1 MHGYIDAILLFL
13 QDWGYDVKHMQ
24 FGGRKIT
31 LIFAFALATW
41 SGPALSLS
49 LEEALVQSL
58 TNSNKIASARDSWIA
73 ARESVFSSNAT
84 KESSLKYS
92 GSGSLS
98 ETDSGSGFAGSNT
111 YSNTITFSKNIFDGG
126 QSDENLKLA
135 EIQLEKA
142 SASYRNTEQGVVLET
157 VQSYLNLSKSY
168 QEIELQRNNILR
180 LEKHVAAARVNLAEG
195 MATPTSLADAEA
207 RYARAK
213 ADKALFATSL
223 ENSKDLFYKLT
234 RMQADRDLGQAHLER
249 VEKIIPQ
256 SQQIA
261 EELALKNSPNVI
273 IAKLTEKVAGQ
284 ELQLARAKQNPTL
297 GLTVSASQSKSSDSI
312 SASISVSSPLYS
324 TNSSESDARKKVA
337 LHSQSMIDLKEA
349 IGNVKIE
356 ARSAFREYEGAKIA
370 LSAVEAE
377 VEASRLVVD
386 GVAKELKYG
395 LKTTLDLLDAEKS
408 FSDAELRLVQARH
421 DIILKEFKLIAATG
435 GLTANKLGIGHV
447 LEKLTDSP
455 RPENPLKSSLNFW

>member
-1 MHGYIDAILLFL
+1 MHGYICYDGNF
-13 QDWGYDVKHMQ
+13 QNWGYDVKHMQ
-24 FGGRKIT
+24 FGGREIT

-41 SGPALSLS
+41 SGPGFGLS

-58 TNSNKIASARDSWIA
+58 KNSNKIASARDSWIA

-84 KESSLKYS
+84 KESSLEYS

-98 ETDSGSGFAGSNT
+98 ETDSGSGYTGSNS
-111 YSNTITFSKNIFDGG
+111 YSNKITFSKNIFDGG

-135 EIQLEKA
+135 EIQLDKA
-142 SASYRNTEQGVVLET
+142 SASYRNAEQGVVLET
-157 VQSYLNLSKSY
+157 VQSYLNLAKSY
-168 QEIELQRNNILR
+168 QEIELQTNNILR
-180 LEKHVAAARVNLAEG
+180 LEKHVAAARINLAEG

-213 ADKALFATSL
+213 ADRVLLATSL
-223 ENSKDLFYKLT
+223 ENAKDLFFKLT
-234 RMQADRDLGQAHLER
+234 RMEADNDLGEARLITI
-249 VEKIIPQ
+249 EKIIPQ

-261 EELALKNSPNVI
+261 EELALKNSPNVV

-284 ELQLARAKQNPTL
+284 ELHLAQVKQNPTL
-297 GLTVSASQSKSSDSI
+297 GLTVSATQGKSSDSI

-324 TNSSESDARKKVA
+324 TNSTVSDARKKVA

-356 ARSAFREYEGAKIA
+356 ARSAYREYEGAKVA

-395 LKTTLDLLDAEKS
+395 LKTTLDLLDAEKG

-447 LEKLTDSP
+447 LDKLTDSP
-455 RPENPLKSSLNFW
+455 RPENPLRNPLNLW

>member
-41 SGPALSLS
+41 SGPVLGLS

-58 TNSNKIASARDSWIA
+58 KNSNKIASARDSWIA

-84 KESSLKYS
+84 KESSLEYS

-98 ETDSGSGFAGSNT
+98 ETDSGSGYTGSNS
-111 YSNTITFSKNIFDGG
+111 YSNKITFSKNIFDGG
-126 QSDENLKLA
+126 QSDESLKLA
-135 EIQLEKA
+135 EIQLDKA
-142 SASYRNTEQGVVLET
+142 SASYRNAEQGVVLET
-157 VQSYLNLSKSY
+157 VQSYLNLAKSY
-168 QEIELQRNNILR
+168 QEIELQTNNILR
-180 LEKHVAAARVNLAEG
+180 LEKHVAAARINLAEG

-213 ADKALFATSL
+213 ADRVLLATSL
-223 ENSKDLFYKLT
+223 ENAKDLFFKLT
-234 RMQADRDLGQAHLER
+234 RMEADKDLGEARLTTI
-249 VEKIIPQ
+249 EKIIPQ

-261 EELALKNSPNVI
+261 EELALKNSPNVV

-284 ELQLARAKQNPTL
+284 ELHLAQVKQNPTL
-297 GLTVSASQSKSSDSI
+297 GLTVSATQGKSSDSI

-324 TNSSESDARKKVA
+324 TNSTVSDARKKVA

-356 ARSAFREYEGAKIA
+356 ARSAYREYEGAKVA

-395 LKTTLDLLDAEKS
+395 LKTTLDLLDAEKG

-447 LEKLTDSP
+447 LDKLTDSP
-455 RPENPLKSSLNFW
+455 RPENPLRNPLNLW

>member
-41 SGPALSLS
+41 SGPGFGLS

-58 TNSNKIASARDSWIA
+58 KNSNKIASARDSWIA

-84 KESSLKYS
+84 KESSLEYS

-98 ETDSGSGFAGSNT
+98 ETDSGSGYTGSNS
-111 YSNTITFSKNIFDGG
+111 YSNKITFSKNIFDGG

-135 EIQLEKA
+135 EIQLDKA
-142 SASYRNTEQGVVLET
+142 SASYRNAEQGVVLET
-157 VQSYLNLSKSY
+157 VQSYLNLAKSY
-168 QEIELQRNNILR
+168 QEIELQTNNILR
-180 LEKHVAAARVNLAEG
+180 LEKHVAAARINLAEG

-213 ADKALFATSL
+213 ADRVLLATSL
-223 ENSKDLFYKLT
+223 ENAKDLFFKLT
-234 RMQADRDLGQAHLER
+234 RMEADNDLGEARLITI
-249 VEKIIPQ
+249 EKIIPQ

-261 EELALKNSPNVI
+261 EELALKNSPNVV

-284 ELQLARAKQNPTL
+284 ELHLAQVKQNPTL
-297 GLTVSASQSKSSDSI
+297 GLTVSATQGKSSDSI

-324 TNSSESDARKKVA
+324 TNSTVSDARKKVA

-356 ARSAFREYEGAKIA
+356 ARSAYREYEGAKVA

-395 LKTTLDLLDAEKS
+395 LKTTLDLLDAEKG

-447 LEKLTDSP
+447 LDKLTDSP
-455 RPENPLKSSLNFW
+455 RPENPLRNPLNLW